1 MSRWKAA
8 SIHLTISIFIGLVAA
23 VLLFT
28 LWYPPPYFH
37 AGGADEL
44 VLLLVG
50 VDLTLGPLL
59 TLIVFRSGKRGLKF
73 DLVVIGVL
81 QTAALVYGLSI
92 VSKSRPV
99 FLVAVPDRFELV
111 AASDILDDDLAKG
124 SEPRFRSRAWT
135 GPRLVAA
142 PLPDDPH
149 EKNELTSAAMSG
161 GGDLQTLPKYY
172 RDFPA
177 IKDRLL
183 GNAKP
188 LKDLQAKHPEAE
200 AEIASQLSRLGRAES
215 SVRWVPLVAKK
226 NDMVMLLDA
235 TSAEP
240 LGTLAVDPW

>member
-8 SIHLTISIFIGLVAA
+8 SIHLLISVTIGILAGA
-23 VLLFT
+23 VLFLV
-28 LWYPPPYFH
+28 WYPPPYFH

-59 TLIVFRSGKRGLKF
+59 TLIVFRSGKPGMKF

-81 QTAALVYGLSI
+81 QTAALAYGLSV

-99 FLVAVPDRFELV
+99 FLVAVPDRFVLV
-111 AASDILDDDLAKG
+111 GASEIRDEDLAQG
-124 SEPRFRSRAWT
+124 SEPRFRTRAWS
-135 GPRLVAA
+135 GPRLVGA

-149 EKNELTSAAMSG
+149 EKNELTSLAMAG
-161 GGDLQTLPKYY
+161 VDLQNLPKYY
-172 RDFPA
+172 RDFSS

-183 GNAKP
+183 RNAKP
-188 LKDLQAKHPEAE
+188 LKDLQAKHPEAQ
-200 AEIASQLSRLGRAES
+200 ADIVNGLRRLGRQEP
-215 SVRWVPLVAKK
+215 SVLWLPLVARK
-226 NDMVMLLDA
+226 DDLVMLIDA

-240 LGTLAVDPW
+240 LGPLNIDPW